1 MSLIPPPPA
10 GSNALRSRAYN
21 RSLVLRHVRVTGASG
36 RAQIARESGLST
48 QAVSN
53 IIADLVAAA
62 PHWLRPG
69 GWIVIEDDPSRVD
82 QTAQALAHHVGSSSV
97 EPDLTGRD
105 RFAMARRA

>member
-1 MSLIPPPPA
+1 MRDHDPYE
-10 GSNALRSRAYN
+10 AL
-21 RSLVLRHVRVTGASG
+21 VGG
-36 RAQIARESGLST
+36 ESGWE
-48 QAVSN
+48 V
-53 IIADLVAAA
+53 IADLVAAA